1 MKKLGILLLVVV
13 MAVVGL
19 TGCGS
24 AKEDKGDVSL
34 ETIKEKGEVVI
45 GLDDSFPPMG
55 YVDENG
61 ELVGFDIDLAKEACS
76 RLGVEAVFKP
86 TEWDGIVLAL
96 NNGEIDVVW
105 NGMTITEER
114 LEKIAFSKPYIANTQ
129 SVIVK
134 KGSDVKTLK
143 DLEGKIVGTQ
153 LESSGALAVR
163 NNEEVSASIK
173 ELKEYSNNVEA
184 LMDLEIGRVDA
195 VVVDE
200 ILGRYYIQ
208 QNDKD
213 FEVLAEDLGAENYGV
228 GIRKED
234 VSFREALDKV
244 LDEMKEDGTAKEIS
258 EKWFQEDIM
267 LR

>member
-1 MKKLGILLLVVV
+1 MKKFGMLLLIVIIA
-13 MAVVGL
+13 AVGFV
-19 TGCGS
+19 GCGN
-24 AKEDKGDVSL
+24 KEEVKGDVSL
-34 ETIKEKGEVVI
+34 DTIKEKGELVI

-55 YVDENG
+55 YVDESG
-61 ELVGFDIDLAKEACS
+61 EIVGFDIDLAKEAAS
-76 RLGVEAVFKP
+76 RLGVKAVFKP

-114 LEKIAFSKPYIANTQ
+114 KEKIAFSKPYIANTQ

-143 DLEGKIVGTQ
+143 DLEGKIVGVQ

-173 ELKEYSNNVEA
+173 EMKEYSNNVEA

-208 QNDKD
+208 QNDKE
-213 FEVLAEDLGAENYGV
+213 FEVLGEDLGEELYGI

-234 VSFREALDKV
+234 DQFREALDKV
-244 LDEMKEDGTAKEIS
+244 LDDMKEDGTAEEIS
-258 EKWFQEDIM
+258 KKWFQEDIM

>member
-1 MKKLGILLLVVV
+1 MKKLGLFLLVVV

-24 AKEDKGDVSL
+24 AKEDQGDVSL
-34 ETIKEKGEVVI
+34 ETIKEKGEVLI

-76 RLGVEAVFKP
+76 RLGVKAVFKP

-134 KGSDVKTLK
+134 KGSAIKTLK
-143 DLEGKIVGTQ
+143 DLEGKIIGTQ

-173 ELKEYSNNVEA
+173 EMKEYSNNVEA